1 MSCVSTQAVGKGQSG
16 LPKRLPT
23 NGSGSR
29 STGTAHIAVGQKAR
43 AELHV
48 IFQVKRPPGLVL
60 HPERLHICRLG
71 ELLHTPDAA
80 ELLLGVLRDG

>member
-1 MSCVSTQAVGKGQSG
+1 MQPGWVAALVSLAASYLPTMTAPRMSCVSTQAVGKGQSG

-48 IFQVKRPPGLVL
+48 IFQVK
-60 HPERLHICRLG
+60 
-71 ELLHTPDAA
+71 
-80 ELLLGVLRDG
+80 